1 MGMRYLTVT
10 KLPGATLSNQNVTD
24 ASQEK
29 RRDAAVGMIGFPTG
43 LVVDGRSF
51 DRHCQDRSAVDGL
64 SDQSDDG
71 VSGIGSPAVN
81 GFANAVSSRSWVAA
95 RCDRAFSLATMA
107 SSSAG
112 PVIVSGS
119 AAANATRDELSAGCF
134 A

>member
-1 MGMRYLTVT
+1 MSREPTKPDAPVTSTGVAMLFLPFRVVGRMPRMGMRYLTVT

-71 VSGIGSPAVN
+71 VSGI
-81 GFANAVSSRSWVAA
+81 
-95 RCDRAFSLATMA
+95 
-107 SSSAG
+107 
-112 PVIVSGS
+112 
-119 AAANATRDELSAGCF
+119 
-134 A
+134 